1 MPPKRS
7 RKDGDPGK
15 PPKKPRKDPGEPK
28 PTPEF
33 PDLPLIKAVSQTKP
47 SNWVRNF
54 DQDYGM

>member
-33 PDLPLIKAVSQTKP
+33 RDLPLIKAVSPTKP
-47 SNWVRNF
+47 TAN
-54 DQDYGM
+54 QDYIIN

>member
-15 PPKKPRKDPGEPK
+15 PSKKPRKDPGEPK

-33 PDLPLIKAVSQTKP
+33 PDLPLIKAVSLTKP
-47 SNWVRNF
+47 TFWVRNF